1 MREICD
7 KHFSDNWV
15 IPIYNGVLVDIIS
28 YWSTFT
34 AANKALTNNITETS
48 VQQYAKF
55 FTNMVRRSID
65 RISNYLVEGQL
76 QEAEALHNVKEL
88 LGCLRDA
95 NHTMRWIMLHQH
107 TR

>member
-1 MREICD
+1 MLEHQSSKMREICD

-48 VQQYAKF
+48 V
-55 FTNMVRRSID
+55 
-65 RISNYLVEGQL
+65 
-76 QEAEALHNVKEL
+76 
-88 LGCLRDA
+88 
-95 NHTMRWIMLHQH
+95 
-107 TR
+107 